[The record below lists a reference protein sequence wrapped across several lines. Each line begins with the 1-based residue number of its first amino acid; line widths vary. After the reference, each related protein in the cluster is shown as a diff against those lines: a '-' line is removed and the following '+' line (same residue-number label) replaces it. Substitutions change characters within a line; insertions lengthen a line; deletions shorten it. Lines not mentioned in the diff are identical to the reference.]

1 MIAKPTTSEG
11 KKDKS
16 NRGIFMDSLIQGFLI
31 LLPLTIILVL
41 ISFVFNFI
49 FGIVAPVSAM
59 LDPGTDDPH
68 WIINVLSLG
77 IFCVFVFCIGLLVR
91 NKVGKVYFKSF
102 EKKYL
107 TKLPL
112 YNLIHQTVFQFV
124 GLKKLPFSEVVLLDP
139 FRSGTMMTGFVTD
152 QVNEQLY
159 TVFVPTAP
167 NPTNGNIYHVP
178 KELLT
183 FLPTTTQD
191 AMRTVMGMGT
201 GTADML
207 SGMDLEEILTAG
219 SVQEI
224 KKSGL
229 LNENLEATP
238 EG

>member
-1 MIAKPTTSEG
+1 
-11 KKDKS
+11 
-16 NRGIFMDSLIQGFLI
+16 
-31 LLPLTIILVL
+31 LTIILVL